1 VIGIFKNN
9 LFINS
14 LLLLPYIIILR
25 VKSLM
30 SPVGYSVN
38 EEDPFLVKS
47 LFDWVSSPLYQSI
60 LAILLIYVQA
70 VYINRLVIKH
80 RLAPQITLL
89 PGLVY
94 VVLISLMPEF
104 TPLSPHLIANSIIL
118 IVIGQLFK
126 IYKSPKVAD
135 NIFNVGF
142 MIGIACLFVPNYVYL
157 VIIGL
162 FSIFILRSVKQK
174 ELVQLFSGLFT
185 LVFLVFGG
193 MYLYDVPILN
203 ETSKMNFSPHL
214 SIFSIRG
221 AEIYKFASWV
231 LLAVFTIVNY
241 NTYTL
246 KKSIQAKKKID
257 ILFLF
262 LFGAGV
268 LLFLVSEVVAFDALL
283 MCVPL
288 AFFLNVHLIKIK
300 NPLTQE
306 LIHVVF
312 LILLF
317 SLNFGLV

>member
-1 VIGIFKNN
+1 MIGIFKNN

-14 LLLLPYIIILR
+14 LMLLPYIIILR
-25 VKSLM
+25 VKSLI
-30 SPVGYSVN
+30 SPVGYSVSG
-38 EEDPFLVKS
+38 EDTFIVKS
-47 LFDWVSSPLYQSI
+47 LFDWISSPLLQSI
-60 LAILLIYVQA
+60 LAIILVYVQS
-70 VYINRLVIKH
+70 VYINRLVIRH
-80 RLAPQITLL
+80 RLAPQITLV

-94 VVLISLMPEF
+94 AVLASLMPEF
-104 TPLSPHLIANSIIL
+104 TTLSPHLIANLLML

-126 IYKSPKVAD
+126 IYKAPKVAD

-142 MIGIACLFVPNYVYL
+142 WIGSACLFVPNFIYL
-157 VIIGL
+157 IIIGL

-185 LVFLVFGG
+185 LFFLVFGI
-193 MYLYDVPILN
+193 MYIYDVPILN
-203 ETSKMNFSPHL
+203 EASKMNFSPHL

-221 AEIYKFASWV
+221 AEIYKFLGWV
-231 LLAVFTIVNY
+231 LLAVFTVVNY

-246 KKSIQAKKKID
+246 KKSIQAKKKVD
-257 ILFLF
+257 ILFWVL
-262 LFGAGV
+262 LGSAV
-268 LLFLVSEVVAFDALL
+268 LLFLVSEVVAYNALL

-288 AFFLNVHLIKIK
+288 AVFLNVHLINIK

-317 SLNFGLV
+317 SLNFGLI

>member
-1 VIGIFKNN
+1 MIGIFKNN

-14 LLLLPYIIILR
+14 LLLLPYIVILR

-30 SPVGYSVN
+30 SPVGYIVH
-38 EEDPFLVKS
+38 EENTVLVKS
-47 LFDWVSSPLYQSI
+47 LFEWISSPILQSI
-60 LAILLIYVQA
+60 LAIVLVYVQS

-94 VVLISLMPEF
+94 AVLMSMMPEF
-104 TPLSPHLIANSIIL
+104 TPLSPHLIANTLVL

-142 MIGIACLFVPNYVYL
+142 WIGVASLFVPNYIYL
-157 VIIGL
+157 IIIGL

-185 LVFLVFGG
+185 LFFLVFGG
-193 MYLYDVPILN
+193 MYIYDIPILN
-203 ETSKMNFSPHL
+203 EASKMNFSPHL

-221 AEIYKFASWV
+221 TEIYKFAGWV
-231 LLAVFTIVNY
+231 LLAIFTIINY

-257 ILFLF
+257 ILFWF
-262 LFGAGV
+262 LFGAAV
-268 LLFLVSEVVAFDALL
+268 LLLLVSEVVAFNALL
-283 MCVPL
+283 MCIPL

-317 SLNFGLV
+317 SLNFGLI